1 MASTAEMQQTQI
13 ASMGFE
19 VGGDAFKA
27 ILKTLN
33 AITDECCL
41 QVSEDGIRVAVVDPA
56 HVAMLLLDAPAS
68 AFDDFKV
75 GKEKLDGIDIPK
87 VLEAT
92 KRCGSRTKYSFKE
105 GRCIVKADSKK
116 YTLSTIDTTGMS
128 TPKLPD
134 IEKNLKAR
142 FSIEASTLREVVND
156 TSWMSDHVT
165 FEVKNG
171 KVYASAKSD
180 METFE
185 NPIGDADGF
194 AETVKS
200 CFPLEYVQK
209 FAKSVGDHKLTVNI
223 GADYPMKVVWNTDT
237 FDYKGNL
244 RKKGVSYTFLLAP
257 RIETE
262 DDDYQP
268 SKPATEAEP
277 SEAEDAEEEDTDF
290 EECEGHVTE
299 NSDLT

>member
-1 MASTAEMQQTQI
+1 MS
-13 ASMGFE
+13 
-19 VGGDAFKA
+19 V
-27 ILKTLN
+27 
-33 AITDECCL
+33 
-41 QVSEDGIRVAVVDPA
+41 
-56 HVAMLLLDAPAS
+56 
-68 AFDDFKV
+68 
-75 GKEKLDGIDIPK
+75 PK
-87 VLEAT
+87 V
-92 KRCGSRTKYSFKE
+92 
-105 GRCIVKADSKK
+105 
-116 YTLSTIDTTGMS
+116 
-128 TPKLPD
+128 PD

-209 FAKSVGDHKLTVNI
+209 FAKSVGDHKLTANI
-223 GADYPMKVVWNTDT
+223 GADYPMKVVWNTDS

-262 DDDYQP
+262 DEYEP
-268 SKPATEAEP
+268 SKPASEAEP
-277 SEAEDAEEEDTDF
+277 SEFEDEFEETDF
-290 EECEGHVTE
+290 EESEIEEE
-299 NSDLT
+299 NEA